1 MTCEQPLDPQ
11 RLMNRPGEPQSPGDS
26 GMVDLP
32 GPATEL
38 RIDLPVTPVMVEQ
51 RISPAPWEKDWEAG
65 ECEIWGN
72 DTIIYLHAAS
82 HLTKV

>member
-26 GMVDLP
+26 GIVDLP
-32 GPATEL
+32 APAVEL
-38 RIDLPVTPVMVEQ
+38 VEQ
-51 RISPAPWEKDWEAG
+51 KIPAPEWEKDHERT

-72 DTIIYLHAAS
+72 STIVYLHAAS
-82 HLTKV
+82 HLTKA